1 MSDPNAQK
9 LHLSADRD
17 IKIWR
22 YIDLQKYVSLLA
34 TRCLYFPRP
43 SSFND
48 PYEGWLPKS
57 HLAAYAQINQNFI
70 DQHNDLRGKVAALH
84 PDADLTSFNAGIDA
98 NLEIYIARARTT
110 LVESAENFGISCWHR
125 SDYESES
132 MWRAYP
138 AECVAIESTVGRLA
152 DAAQHDKTITI
163 SAVRYADFENDP
175 IEKGHREY
183 HLFMKRLS
191 FAHEQELRACAFLG
205 VGTGG
210 VLLPYDLDTLIT
222 QIHVSPRATSGFL
235 QAVTDLSAG
244 TIGALNKPIIASRL
258 YDKPDYNMELRLK

>member
-1 MSDPNAQK
+1 MNDPNTQK

-17 IKIWR
+17 VKIWR

-34 TRCLYFPRP
+34 TRSLYFPRP
-43 SSFND
+43 SSFHD

-57 HLAAYAQINQNFI
+57 HIAAYAQMSQNFI
-70 DQHNDLRGKVAALH
+70 DQHDALRGQVAALY
-84 PDADLTSFNAGIDA
+84 PGADLAPFNAGIDA
-98 NLEIYIARARTT
+98 NLETYIAHARTMLT
-110 LVESAENFGISCWHR
+110 ETAERFGVSCWHR
-125 SDYESES
+125 GDYESES

-152 DAAQHDKTITI
+152 DAARHDKTITI

-183 HLFMKRLS
+183 LLFMKRKS

-210 VLLPYDLDTLIT
+210 ALLLYDLDGLVA
-222 QIHVSPRATSGFL
+222 QIHISPRATPAFRQS
-235 QAVTDLSAG
+235 VIDISAG
-244 TIGALNKPIIASRL
+244 TIGTLNKPILASRL
-258 YDKPDYNMELRLK
+258 YEKPDYNMELRLR